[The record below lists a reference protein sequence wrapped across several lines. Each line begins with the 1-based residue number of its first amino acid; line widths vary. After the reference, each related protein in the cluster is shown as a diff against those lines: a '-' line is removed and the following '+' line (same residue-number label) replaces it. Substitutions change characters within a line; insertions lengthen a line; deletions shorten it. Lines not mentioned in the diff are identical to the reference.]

1 MDKIK
6 ALKQL
11 VGEDVAEEILS
22 TSKSLTTR
30 AKRLGLRYKEAHMP
44 TKEFDKLFAAYKAI
58 KALEEFSAEGD
69 GEAADFDDEVLFED
83 DTLIEVEVE
92 TEKAQTAKMDTRM
105 IEDAVMKAVKA
116 AFAEMRADDDMEE
129 DGMKAKEIDTL
140 KEANAALLKTVK
152 ELSDRV
158 TALEQPIA
166 SGSGYRLT
174 DVNPQ
179 TTAKELQG
187 AAVNGTIGLLDSLG
201 GIQ

>member
-1 MDKIK
+1 MDKLAELK
-6 ALKQL
+6 AL

-44 TKEFDKLFAAYKAI
+44 NEFNDFLAAYKAF
-58 KALEEFSAEGD
+58 KAYNADGN
-69 GEAADFDDEVLFED
+69 GEAAAFDDEVLFED
-83 DTLIEVEVE
+83 DTVIEVEVE

-129 DGMKAKEIDTL
+129 DGMKAKELDTL

>member
-1 MDKIK
+1 MDKLAELK
-6 ALKQL
+6 AL

-30 AKRLGLRYKEAHMP
+30 AERLGLRYKEAHMP

-129 DGMKAKEIDTL
+129 DGMKAK
-140 KEANAALLKTVK
+140 K
-152 ELSDRV
+152 ELDDV
-158 TALEQPIA
+158 KA
-166 SGSGYRLT
+166 SAGDSAGLSMDDVVDSVLTGRL
-174 DVNPQ
+174 DIFER
-179 TTAKELQG
+179 AF
-187 AAVNGTIGLLDSLG
+187 ARH
-201 GIQ
+201 

>member
-1 MDKIK
+1 MDKLAELK
-6 ALKQL
+6 AL

-30 AKRLGLRYKEAHMP
+30 AERLGLKYKEAYMP
-44 TKEFDKLFAAYKAI
+44 NEFNDFLAAYKAF
-58 KALEEFSAEGD
+58 KAYNADGD

-116 AFAEMRADDDMEE
+116 AFAEMRTSYEESEDMAE
-129 DGMKAKEIDTL
+129 KKTKELDTL

-158 TALEQPIA
+158 AALEQPIA